1 MITKLEKELRR
12 EIEVDGAAY
21 VVSISSLGLRLVLK
35 GRRKGLE
42 LNWKDLISGE
52 AALATALS
60 ASLAGR
66 ALERP

>member
-21 VVSISSLGLRLVLK
+21 VVSISALGLRLVLK

-42 LNWKDLISGE
+42 LEWKDLISGE
-52 AALATALS
+52 AALATALN
-60 ASLAGR
+60 ASLSGR
-66 ALERP
+66 ALGRP